1 VPADA
6 IVKQLSSSR
15 TQQRE
20 DMLEVRRGT
29 RRAAKRRRIQWSS
42 PGGEEKQRRDTA
54 AGLEAT
60 RAEVLMWQPVAREV
74 EYRPQEKRRD
84 SRPAH
89 SAGGRTRG
97 HMERDDHGRLPS
109 RSSLP
114 RSPRYVRVAD
124 LGSGCLVCARTV
136 EIQDS
141 SACSSARR
149 VSSHPVAIA
158 PVSLKR
164 VSSSVSGFLTD
175 APAATAA
182 ATPPRRRA
190 PRRKVC

>member
-1 VPADA
+1 MPGNAPRGA
-6 IVKQLSSSR
+6 SR
-15 TQQRE
+15 RDRETAFFLPTQQRE

-114 RSPRYVRVAD
+114 RSPRDVRVAE
-124 LGSGCLVCARTV
+124 LGSGCLVRGRRSAARLGLAEAKPRT
-136 EIQDS
+136 DS
-141 SACSSARR
+141 
-149 VSSHPVAIA
+149 P
-158 PVSLKR
+158 
-164 VSSSVSGFLTD
+164 
-175 APAATAA
+175 
-182 ATPPRRRA
+182 
-190 PRRKVC
+190 